1 MRRRLKKL
9 IGITTAAAMAVSLVP
24 TTVFAEEPVAA
35 IAEETA
41 KNDNL
46 LRVWYDEPAT
56 DWQTQSLA
64 IGNGY
69 MGGLVFGGVNKDKIH
84 INEKTVW
91 EGGPTNSS
99 NYTYGTTNPTETEED
114 LQKIKD
120 DLNSIRERLDDKST
134 YVFGFDED
142 SYQASGTN
150 TKGEAMDE
158 LNKLMGNLTGYD
170 APTDY
175 ANLYISNN
183 QDSSKVSNYVRDLD
197 MRTALATV
205 NYDYEGVHY
214 TREYF
219 NSYPDNV
226 MAVRL
231 SADQKGKVSFKTN
244 LENLIGGSAYT
255 NTVDGDTI
263 TMRDALGGNGLKV
276 EAQLKV
282 VNEGGSIST
291 DTSGATPAISVSDAD
306 AVTLIF
312 ACGTDYKMELP
323 NFRGED
329 PHDAVTAR
337 IKAASKKGY
346 EALKEDHVADHDALF
361 SRMELGF
368 DEEIPQIP
376 TDELIQKYR
385 NMVENNGGEVPTT
398 AEQRALEV
406 ICYQFG
412 RYLTIAGSREGALP
426 TNLQGVWGEGN
437 FAWGGDYHFNINVQM
452 NYWPT
457 LASNL
462 AECQTAYNDYLNVLK
477 EAGRYAA
484 AAAFGIKSN
493 EGEENGWLVG
503 CFSTP
508 YMFSALGQK
517 NNAAGWNPIGS
528 AWALL
533 NAYEYYLY
541 TEDTDYLKN
550 ELYPSLKEVANFW
563 NEALYWSEY
572 QQRYV
577 SAPSYS
583 PENGP
588 IVNGA
593 SYDQQFIWQHF
604 ENTIQAAETLGVD
617 ADLVAEWKEKQSKL
631 DPVLVGDDGQVKEW
645 YEETHFG
652 KAQAGDLGEIDIPQW
667 RQSLGA
673 QSGGVQPPHRHLSHL
688 MALYPCNMISK
699 DNPEFMDAAIVS
711 LNERGLDATG
721 WSKAHKLNLWARTG
735 HSKEA
740 FQIVQSA
747 VGGGNSGFLTNLLSS
762 HGGGEN
768 YKGYPIFQIDGNFGY
783 TAGVNEMLLQSQLG
797 YVQFLPA
804 VPEQWNT
811 GHVEGIVARGNFEI
825 NMNWSEGKA
834 DRFEIKSRNGNTFT
848 GEYENIAAYAVK
860 KSDGTKVETTAITD
874 NKISFPTE
882 AGETYTIDFNSTP
895 EKLQGVINQAKDLL
909 DKMGGKVLDV
919 QKAHLVELIQ
929 AAEKVVEEEKSDEY
943 YDNTQ
948 ILLKAIK
955 VGEAAIELR
964 DSCSGAEEVYEG
976 RDVNEDWASYVNT
989 AADLDNQLDAAIELL
1004 QDKECTVTELNLMKK
1019 SVDEAK
1025 DALLGIWDKLIVTI
1039 KPTDKEMLGAEDKV
1053 TISSEFDDLQI
1064 RYTTDG
1070 NDPMWFSDEYTKPF
1084 ALTKSKETVKA
1095 ALFLGR
1101 RQMSAVFTADYVN
1114 EVALGTAESLE
1125 QDYSSVTDNGTSG
1138 DSANV
1143 AKALDGKNNE
1153 AWYPSV
1159 FPTSLEVTFAD
1170 PVKVNAAEVAL
1181 DWFWPGYYGI
1191 DDLDIEYWNGTE
1203 WIAVVKGEE
1212 LGAQSKVFSFDEF
1225 EAEKVRLNL
1234 NKPAPYYFFYG
1245 NVGIDAFRLFNLSDK
1260 VTTDKSLLDQVIS
1273 VAQKCVDNGEVDE
1286 AIESV
1291 QESFNKVFAYAK
1303 SVSANIQSSQ
1313 STIDGTRD
1321 ALIEE
1326 IQKLGFKAGDKTNL
1340 QNHYTLYSALDLDQY
1355 IDGEEKDAFVEA
1367 LENAKAVIEDGDAM
1381 EADVVEADQQ
1391 LLRAADALIKKGD
1404 KTSLQKLVDS
1414 TADYKKENYLSAGWN
1429 TFEAA
1434 LDAAKKVLADE
1445 SATQED
1451 VDKAKE
1457 VLTSAMTALRYK
1469 ADKSVL
1475 EEIIGKAK
1483 AMDLTGYSA
1492 ENVALFNAA
1501 LAKAEAVMANEELSV
1516 YEQPI
1521 VDAAVLDLQNAIKAL
1536 NDEKDNASKPSDPSK
1551 PSNPSKP
1558 GSGNGNGATGSD
1570 KNNGSGS
1577 DGKHQATTA
1586 GKQNGGK
1593 TVNGKN
1599 GKATKTGDVT
1609 PIIPAAAGVIL
1620 SMAAIV
1626 VVLKKRKR

>member
-1 MRRRLKKL
+1 
-9 IGITTAAAMAVSLVP
+9 
-24 TTVFAEEPVAA
+24 
-35 IAEETA
+35 
-41 KNDNL
+41 
-46 LRVWYDEPAT
+46 
-56 DWQTQSLA
+56 
-64 IGNGY
+64 
-69 MGGLVFGGVNKDKIH
+69 
-84 INEKTVW
+84 
-91 EGGPTNSS
+91 
-99 NYTYGTTNPTETEED
+99 
-114 LQKIKD
+114 
-120 DLNSIRERLDDKST
+120 
-134 YVFGFDED
+134 
-142 SYQASGTN
+142 
-150 TKGEAMDE
+150 
-158 LNKLMGNLTGYD
+158 
-170 APTDY
+170 
-175 ANLYISNN
+175 
-183 QDSSKVSNYVRDLD
+183 
-197 MRTALATV
+197 
-205 NYDYEGVHY
+205 
-214 TREYF
+214 
-219 NSYPDNV
+219 
-226 MAVRL
+226 
-231 SADQKGKVSFKTN
+231 
-244 LENLIGGSAYT
+244 
-255 NTVDGDTI
+255 
-263 TMRDALGGNGLKV
+263 
-276 EAQLKV
+276 
-282 VNEGGSIST
+282 
-291 DTSGATPAISVSDAD
+291 
-306 AVTLIF
+306 
-312 ACGTDYKMELP
+312 
-323 NFRGED
+323 
-329 PHDAVTAR
+329 
-337 IKAASKKGY
+337 
-346 EALKEDHVADHDALF
+346 
-361 SRMELGF
+361 
-368 DEEIPQIP
+368 
-376 TDELIQKYR
+376 
-385 NMVENNGGEVPTT
+385 
-398 AEQRALEV
+398 
-406 ICYQFG
+406 
-412 RYLTIAGSREGALP
+412 
-426 TNLQGVWGEGN
+426 
-437 FAWGGDYHFNINVQM
+437 
-452 NYWPT
+452 
-457 LASNL
+457 
-462 AECQTAYNDYLNVLK
+462 
-477 EAGRYAA
+477 
-484 AAAFGIKSN
+484 
-493 EGEENGWLVG
+493 
-503 CFSTP
+503 
-508 YMFSALGQK
+508 
-517 NNAAGWNPIGS
+517 
-528 AWALL
+528 
-533 NAYEYYLY
+533 
-541 TEDTDYLKN
+541 
-550 ELYPSLKEVANFW
+550 
-563 NEALYWSEY
+563 
-572 QQRYV
+572 
-577 SAPSYS
+577 
-583 PENGP
+583 
-588 IVNGA
+588 
-593 SYDQQFIWQHF
+593 
-604 ENTIQAAETLGVD
+604 
-617 ADLVAEWKEKQSKL
+617 
-631 DPVLVGDDGQVKEW
+631 
-645 YEETHFG
+645 
-652 KAQAGDLGEIDIPQW
+652 
-667 RQSLGA
+667 
-673 QSGGVQPPHRHLSHL
+673 
-688 MALYPCNMISK
+688 
-699 DNPEFMDAAIVS
+699 
-711 LNERGLDATG
+711 
-721 WSKAHKLNLWARTG
+721 
-735 HSKEA
+735 
-740 FQIVQSA
+740 
-747 VGGGNSGFLTNLLSS
+747 
-762 HGGGEN
+762 
-768 YKGYPIFQIDGNFGY
+768 
-783 TAGVNEMLLQSQLG
+783 MLLQSQLG

-825 NMNWSEGKA
+825 DMNWSEGKA

-955 VGEAAIELR
+955 VGEAAIEIR
-964 DSCSGAEEVYEG
+964 DSCSEAEEVYEG

-1019 SVDEAK
+1019 SVDKAK

-1143 AKALDGKNNE
+1143 AKALDGKNNGT
-1153 AWYPSV
+1153 AWYPTT
-1159 FPTSLEVTFAD
+1159 FPTTLEIEFEK
-1170 PVKVNAAEVAL
+1170 PVKVNTAEVAL
-1181 DWFWPGYYGI
+1181 DWFYENYYDI
-1191 DDLDIEYWNGTE
+1191 TDMDIEYLD
-1203 WIAVVKGEE
+1203 GEE
-1212 LGAQSKVFSFDEF
+1212 WVPIVEGASLGEISKVFTFDEF
-1225 EAEKVRLNL
+1225 ESNKVRLKINEAW
-1234 NKPAPYYFFYG
+1234 KYAYYGYIG
-1245 NVGIDAFRLFNLSDK
+1245 VDAFRLFYLNDE
-1260 VTTDKSLLDQVIS
+1260 VTTDKGALDRVIA
-1273 VAQKCVDNGEVDE
+1273 VAQKCVENGEVDA
-1286 AIESV
+1286 AIDSV
-1291 QESFNKVFAYAK
+1291 KDSFNHVFNYAK
-1303 SVSANIQSSQ
+1303 DVSDNIQSSQ
-1313 STIDGTRD
+1313 ETIDNTTV

-1326 IQKLGFKAGDKTNL
+1326 IQKLGFVAGDKEKLKT
-1340 QNHYTLYSALDLDQY
+1340 HYTLYKALNLDLY
-1355 IDGEEKDAFVEA
+1355 IDGEAKDAFKDA
-1367 LENAKAVIEDGDAM
+1367 LENAEKVIEDGDAL
-1381 EADVVEADQQ
+1381 EVDVLEADQK
-1391 LLRAADALIKKGD
+1391 LLDAANALVKKGD
-1404 KTSLQKLVDS
+1404 KKSLKALVDS

-1521 VDAAVLDLQNAIKAL
+1521 VDAAVLDLQNAMKAL

-1586 GKQNGGK
+1586 GKQNGGN
-1593 TVNGKN
+1593 TVSGTN